1 MFNSLKIGDKF
12 SSWFYR
18 ERCTKIL
25 YQCKGL
31 CNCVILELLSERK
44 NGSFWTLTTTKSES
58 LSNILQICG
67 IVVERFWE
75 DL

>member
-31 CNCVILELLSERK
+31 CILELLKKKK
-44 NGSFWTLTTTKSES
+44 NGSFWSLTTTKSES